1 MEAITDALRILSS
14 QLDTFIYMVIR
25 IVYNV
30 IEFVANISIFGADQI
45 SDFSQKIYGVMGLF
59 MLFKVSFSL
68 LNYIVDPDS
77 FSDKG
82 KGAGSIVKNIIIVLI
97 LIILAPFAFDLMTD
111 AQNVIL
117 NDHILERFIFG
128 TSDIG
133 NDKEI
138 EFKINDY
145 CINSAKIK
153 GSGNFVSLSIFS
165 TFYQPNFSKTKTHG
179 GSQYEDENDMVNN
192 FLDSE
197 YNYCDPGEDDITV
210 NNYLRAD
217 LYTRQNGTGDMDE
230 YDIDYM
236 IIWSTITG
244 AVCALLFLNIGLEIA
259 KRAVKLGFLQL
270 IAPIPIISYVDPKS
284 GKDGMFKKW
293 LKQLGSTWASLFIR
307 LGAVY
312 FAVYLIG
319 LVLNSMYDIT
329 ADQGFFMRQFIK
341 LFFIFGCLMFA
352 KELPKLLEN
361 LIPGLNMGGSF
372 TLSPLKNIRENMVG
386 GKAMLGV
393 TSAGLGLAGGAL
405 SNWYAAHQRNSA
417 AEKLVDKSRYQDANG
432 NWRGATP
439 ERKAAFKAAYKR
451 KLQENGYMGA
461 RSITNSVIAGGSS
474 AGFRSFWNTSKDGK
488 ILSGTERGITSSSK
502 ARNLRR
508 DSGYGLKD
516 RVKDKATD
524 VAGVRAS
531 SGTTSLLKNKIN
543 ENNFKIENAKR
554 DEAAATY
561 AMQEMAMTDQGRK
574 YREFMIA
581 FEELSRNV
589 NKNTHGVDVEYKF
602 NTYNDYQTAASAR
615 GLTNTEMLTQEE
627 FDNYQAAI
635 RRRDIADSTA
645 HQLQF
650 ENQNI
655 EKQQNLYKG
664 SGK

>member
-405 SNWYAAHQRNSA
+405 SNGYAAHQRNSA

-439 ERKAAFKAAYKR
+439 ERQAAFKAAYKR